1 MDIHPPHGRAE
12 SLREIAVHTLIVTIG
27 ILIAL
32 GLEGIRESWREHV
45 AVSEARESFIAE
57 LRLDQ
62 EQLARDQEN
71 VGQVDSQLDELIANM
86 AQLAKNPPELE
97 KRVLALHPGFYFF
110 RTTAWE
116 SALSSG
122 ALTHMR
128 RQELD
133 GFVDAYLGVKNY
145 QEASRGAIPVW
156 IEVETYFPS
165 HSSYSPAE
173 LADGVQKLH
182 KLKMA
187 MQVMK
192 HLAGEMSAGIEET
205 AKNN

>member
-12 SLREIAVHTLIVTIG
+12 SLREIAVHILIVTVG

-45 AVSEARESFIAE
+45 AVSEARDSFREE
-57 LRLDQ
+57 LRLDR

-71 VGQVDSQLDELIANM
+71 VVQVDAQLDRIVAEM
-86 AQLAKNPPELE
+86 PQLAKDPAELE
-97 KRVLALHPGFYFF
+97 KRVLDLHPGFYFF

-122 ALTHMR
+122 ALTHMK

-133 GFVDAYLGVKNY
+133 GFVDAYLSVKNY
-145 QEASRGAIPVW
+145 QEASRGAIPLW

-165 HSSYSPAE
+165 HGSYTPAE
-173 LADGVQKLH
+173 LADGVQKLR
-182 KLKMA
+182 KFRMA
-187 MQVMK
+187 MEVMK

-205 AKNN
+205 AKTP

>member
-1 MDIHPPHGRAE
+1 MDIHPPMGRAE
-12 SLREIAVHTLIVTIG
+12 TLREMAVHILIVTIG

-32 GLEGIRESWREHV
+32 GLEGIRESWREHS
-45 AVSEARESFIAE
+45 AVREARESFQAE
-57 LRLDQ
+57 LRLDR

-71 VGQVDSQLDELIANM
+71 VRQVDSQLDEIVANM
-86 AQLAKNPPELE
+86 PQLAKNPPELE
-97 KRVLALHPGFYFF
+97 KRVLDLHPGFYFF

-165 HSSYSPAE
+165 HHSYRSSE
-173 LADGVQKLH
+173 VADGEQKLR
-182 KLKMA
+182 KLRMA

-192 HLAGEMSAGIEET
+192 HLGQEMSSGIDEA
-205 AKNN
+205 AKAQ